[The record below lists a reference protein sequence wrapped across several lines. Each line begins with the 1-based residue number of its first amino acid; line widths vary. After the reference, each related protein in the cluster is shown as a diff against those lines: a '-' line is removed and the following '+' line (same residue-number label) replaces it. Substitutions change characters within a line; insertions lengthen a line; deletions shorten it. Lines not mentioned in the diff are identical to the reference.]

1 MAGQQ
6 SNPSNVLFCNLPSR
20 RGRVFVDSCHQ
31 VVYAN
36 NSNPN
41 CAKVELLN
49 SNVGT
54 HSSAE
59 EAMSWR
65 GGNQLHSCIQLHA
78 RAEED
83 AFSWTA
89 AYSWIAACSWS
100 AWWAPPD
107 WRTTWGSSQ
116 ERHIDQSTRANSLFG
131 FVAFFPLLHIMLHKN
146 GGAAKPSLQ
155 FSLFDTYPFWGGLY
169 FCRYLSSKSV
179 ANILITI

>member
-116 ERHIDQSTRANSLFG
+116 EWHIDQSTCANSLFG
-131 FVAFFPLLHIMLHKN
+131 FVAFFPCCTLCYTKMAGQQSHPSNLVYLIPTPS
-146 GGAAKPSLQ
+146 GGAYIFVDIFHQRVLQ
-155 FSLFDTYPFWGGLY
+155 TS
-169 FCRYLSSKSV
+169 
-179 ANILITI
+179 